1 MGEYNEK
8 EAQEL
13 ASRSELQLANKTAI
27 QSLTLICSII
37 SLAYLM
43 EVFKGSRT
51 VLYVVITIVLAMAP
65 VVISWILYSMDHKSK
80 AIRFVVAVGYL
91 IMYAFVLFTAAN
103 DLVFTYAIPMMII
116 IMLYGELRFSTAIGI
131 AIAVCNIVSIIILFV
146 QGAVTKERLVS
157 IEIQGLLTV
166 LIVVYFIWVSV
177 RTAQFEKF
185 RMARLSIE
193 KHKTE
198 NLLKDVLDVSE
209 RMTESVATI
218 SSEMNTLQG
227 SVGDTLNSMNE
238 VSSGA
243 NDSADAVQGQLTRT
257 EDIQK
262 YVASVREAADSIR
275 EDVANADNEVKKG
288 QESIR
293 RMDELTE
300 DVHSTGV
307 EVQTALSSFQE
318 TASKMNS
325 ITDLINSVASQTS
338 LLALNASIEAA
349 RAGEAGKGF
358 AVVASEISNL
368 AGQTSSATA
377 DINSL
382 IEDITS
388 QIDTIVS
395 SIDGLIATG
404 EDERRCAE
412 ETTENFNT
420 IADKV
425 VGITQRSR
433 EMEAAVEDLSQANVE
448 IVNSI
453 QTISAITEEVNAHA
467 NETYAS
473 SEANQQIVSNINTLV
488 EELNRDAQELRA
500 HQ

>member
-1 MGEYNEK
+1 MGEFSEK

-13 ASRSELQLANKTAI
+13 ASKSELNIANKTAI

-43 EVFKGSRT
+43 EVFKGNRT
-51 VLYVVITIVLAMAP
+51 LLYVIITIVLAMGP
-65 VVISWILYSMDHKSK
+65 VVISWILYSMDRESK
-80 AIRFVVAVGYL
+80 AIRFVVSIGYL
-91 IMYAFVLFTAAN
+91 IMYAYVLFTAAN

-116 IMLYGELRFSTAIGI
+116 IMLYGKLRFSTIIGI
-131 AIAVCNIVSIIILFV
+131 TVAVCNIISIIVLFI
-146 QGAVTKERLVS
+146 QGAVDKERLVS
-157 IEIQGLLTV
+157 IEIQGLLTI

-177 RTAQFEKF
+177 RTSQFEKF
-185 RMARLSIE
+185 RMARLAIE

-198 NLLKDVLDVSE
+198 VLLKDILDVSE
-209 RMTESVATI
+209 RMTDSVASI
-218 SSEMNTLQG
+218 STEMGTLQG
-227 SVGDTLNSMNE
+227 SVGDTLTSMSE
-238 VSSGA
+238 VSTGA
-243 NDSADAVQGQLTRT
+243 NDSADAVQAQMTRT

-262 YVASVREAADSIR
+262 YVTSVRDAADSIR
-275 EDVANADNEVKKG
+275 EDVANADSEVKKG
-288 QESIR
+288 QDSIR

-307 EVQTALSSFQE
+307 EVQKALSSFQE

-325 ITDLINSVASQTS
+325 ITDLINNVASQTS

-388 QIDTIVS
+388 QIDSIVS

-404 EDERRCAE
+404 EDERRCAA
-412 ETTENFNT
+412 ETTENFET
-420 IADKV
+420 IAEKV
-425 VGITQRSR
+425 VGITNRSL
-433 EMEAAVEDLSQANVE
+433 EMTQAVDDLSKANVE

-473 SEANQQIVSNINTLV
+473 SEANQQIVNHINTLV
-488 EELNRDAQELRA
+488 DELSEDARELRA